1 MHILLLHNRY
11 RSQGG
16 EERAVADLEALLRT
30 RGHTVAVMQ
39 GSSRELARPTAARAL
54 LRGGLRDDEVARRV
68 RELRADIVHA
78 HNLHPLFGW
87 RALAAARAAGARTVL
102 HLHNFRLFCAIAIA
116 YRDGAPCF
124 RCRGANTL
132 PGLRLGCRGSL
143 AEAAVYATAL
153 HRQQPHL
160 LAQADQLIAVSGA
173 LGDRLH
179 QLGLPAGRT
188 HVLANF
194 VAEDGYA
201 THTRAHQGEYAL
213 AAGRLVEEKGFEV
226 AIDAARAAS
235 VPLVIAGSGPDEPRL
250 RELARGADV
259 RFTGWLAAPQLA
271 RLRAGAAVGLVP
283 SRCEEGCPYAVL
295 DLVAAGV
302 PVLVSDRGGSRE
314 LVAPESVIAADDHRG
329 WASALSSLWRDREL
343 RRRRG
348 EDALALA
355 RERLP
360 AQRYYERLMAIY
372 GADGRQGPCQPTP
385 GSGQPLKAPP
395 NGS

>member
-1 MHILLLHNRY
+1 MRILLLHNRY

-16 EERAVADLEALLRT
+16 EERAVSDLESLLT
-30 RGHTVAVMQ
+30 ARGHAVALMQ
-39 GSSRELARPTAARAL
+39 RSSQELHRPTAARAL
-54 LRGGLRDDEVARRV
+54 LGGGLHADEVARRV
-68 RELRADIVHA
+68 RELRADVVHA

-102 HLHNFRLFCAIAIA
+102 HLHNFRLFCAIAVA

-132 PGLRLGCRGSL
+132 PGLALTCRGSL

-160 LAQADQLIAVSGA
+160 LAHADRLIAVSQA
-173 LGDRLH
+173 LADRLYD
-179 QLGLPAGRT
+179 LGLPAGRA
-188 HVLANF
+188 HVLPNF
-194 VAEDGYA
+194 VSDDGYA
-201 THTRAHQGEYAL
+201 KHTRAHRGEYAL
-213 AAGRLVEEKGFEV
+213 AAGRLVEEKGFET
-226 AIDAARAAS
+226 AIRAARVGS

-259 RFTGWLAAPQLA
+259 RFTGWLSAPQLA
-271 RLRAGAAVGLVP
+271 QLRAGAAVGLVP
-283 SRCEEGCPYAVL
+283 SRCEEGCPYAAL

-314 LVAPESVIAADDHRG
+314 LVAPASVIAADDRRA
-329 WASALSSLWRDREL
+329 WACALSALWHDREL

-348 EDALALA
+348 EEALALA
-355 RERLP
+355 RECLS

-372 GADGRQGPCQPTP
+372 GAG
-385 GSGQPLKAPP
+385 
-395 NGS
+395 